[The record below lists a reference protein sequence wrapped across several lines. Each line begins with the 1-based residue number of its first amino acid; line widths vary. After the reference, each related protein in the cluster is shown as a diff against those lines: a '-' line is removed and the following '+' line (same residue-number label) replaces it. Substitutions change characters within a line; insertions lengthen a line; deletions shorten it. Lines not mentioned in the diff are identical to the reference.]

1 MWGTYENIATDFR
14 NELKDLEAKARAFSG
29 GLKGTESIEW
39 DKWEC
44 IAQSILAMRHLEDAR
59 MRYWKV
65 IQYLNDWESIYDKK

>member
-1 MWGTYENIATDFR
+1 MWLDFENIATKFR
-14 NELKDLEAKARAFSG
+14 DELLELEASAREFSDF
-29 GLKGTESIEW
+29 LKKGEVEW

-65 IQYLNDWESIYDKK
+65 IQYLNDWVSIYDKK